1 MVEGS
6 FAAIEK
12 KITDLLAVVAD
23 LRREKELLAADLVR
37 KTDEGR
43 ELAARVEEL
52 SRERA
57 EVRKRV
63 ETILARLENI
73 EL

>member
-23 LRREKELLAADLVR
+23 LRREKETLAADLVR

-52 SRERA
+52 TRERA